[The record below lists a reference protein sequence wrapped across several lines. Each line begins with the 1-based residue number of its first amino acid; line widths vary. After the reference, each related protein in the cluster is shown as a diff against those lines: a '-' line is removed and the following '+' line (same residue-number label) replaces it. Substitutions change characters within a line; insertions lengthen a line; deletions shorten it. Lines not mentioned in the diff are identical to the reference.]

1 MRHYALLFRSTR
13 ALTAEE
19 LKQRTVDI
27 GGWVKLVTDMG
38 ITLDPRTFGVT
49 EGHFFAKDNEII
61 SQETSVDP
69 ALTSVVFFDVSNRDQ
84 AIDIARIHPGLQY
97 GVTVE
102 LREWTSPHETPA
114 RL

>member
-1 MRHYALLFRSTR
+1 MRHYAFLFRSTR

-19 LKQRTVDI
+19 LKQRTADI
-27 GGWVKLVTDMG
+27 GDWIKLVTDMG
-38 ITLDPRTFGVT
+38 ITLDPRTFGAT

-61 SQETSVDP
+61 SQETSGDS
-69 ALTSVVFFDVSNRDQ
+69 ALTTVVFFDASTRDQ

-102 LREWTSPHETPA
+102 LREWTSPRETAA
-114 RL
+114 RP